1 MKWPWV
7 SRSTYDELNRIA
19 DRAIQQTAEA
29 IHMAERANALTTTA
43 FVTLDRIAAPRPA
56 PEGQA
61 RNPLP
66 LATPERND
74 VTEAIE
80 LASGNDRGLARHLT
94 RWAKQQAL
102 DGMRERE
109 IIQSILH
116 WPRATEWDGEPD
128 DVPEPLW

>member
-7 SRSTYDELNRIA
+7 SRSIYDLAVAQTNLAIA
-19 DRAIQQTAEA
+19 QTAEA
-29 IHMAERANALTTTA
+29 IRMAERANELTTVA
-43 FVTLDRIAAPRPA
+43 FTTLDRIAAPRPV
-56 PEGQA
+56 PEGHV

-102 DGMRERE
+102 DGMKERE

>member
-7 SRSTYDELNRIA
+7 TRETYEEQLR
-19 DRAIQQTAEA
+19 R
-29 IHMAERANALTTTA
+29 AERAEAAVQSAVRLADQSTSIVNALIA
-43 FVTLDRIAAPRPA
+43 KLDRAPA
-56 PEGQA
+56 VPEGQT

-102 DGMRERE
+102 DGMKERE

>member
-7 SRSTYDELNRIA
+7 TRETYEEQLRRA
-19 DRAIQQTAEA
+19 DRAEA
-29 IHMAERANALTTTA
+29 AMQSAVRLADQSTSILNALIA
-43 FVTLDRIAAPRPA
+43 RLDRSLPPAP

-102 DGMRERE
+102 DGMKERE